1 MKAKEVTNSMKLNQA
16 ITKAFG
22 STLEIQKVPKVT
34 LKNGEQLIYQL
45 PLSMKEMNEQYK
57 LGKLL

>member
-1 MKAKEVTNSMKLNQA
+1 MKLNQA